1 MPTIAF
7 VLERQT
13 TSGLTCSGESRGTE
27 MAKAKRKALK
37 PRRFVDAHSDGKL
50 KTLQK
55 TIEKT
60 YDLPHG
66 SVLFVK
72 RGRKF
77 MRRDATVGAL
87 RKAWD

>member
-1 MPTIAF
+1 
-7 VLERQT
+7 
-13 TSGLTCSGESRGTE
+13 